1 MNNKEIVNAALK
13 QSLIRSPLYLQRY
26 IKHKYKKNI
35 TINEI
40 KNTLSKKP
48 EIEIQTNNQIEEFK
62 IVGDI
67 GSYQAD

>member
-1 MNNKEIVNAALK
+1 MNNKELVNTALK
-13 QSLIRSPLYLQRY
+13 QSLIRSPVYLQRY

-35 TINEI
+35 TINQIKDILRGKSEI
-40 KNTLSKKP
+40 DIK
-48 EIEIQTNNQIEEFK
+48 TNNKIEEFK